1 MTKTDERG
9 CASRPPMAPGL
20 RFWVDRHYP
29 IIEIYTGDTLSPP
42 RRRVGLGTE
51 PMTCP
56 PNAFQTGNGLARL
69 EPGQSLTTTWG
80 ARLKSHK

>member
-1 MTKTDERG
+1 MRLT
-9 CASRPPMAPGL
+9 APDGTGTEM
-20 RFWVDRHYP
+20 WVDQHYP
-29 IIEIYTGDTLSPP
+29 IIEVYTGDTLSPP

-56 PNAFQTGNGLARL
+56 PNAFQTGNGLTRL

-80 ARLKSHK
+80 ARLKAHK